1 MKKIIILLCLVLLM
15 TGCTKTSDE
24 PTNESNE
31 NATENIN
38 TEDKK
43 MQIEVKGNGKM
54 FVSELNDSQAA
65 KDLYAQLPLSME
77 VENFSTNEKVFYP
90 PQKLNT
96 QNTPLANADIGTL
109 AYYSPWGDVV
119 MFYDYFG
126 KGGQLY
132 ELGLAISGQE
142 SIELLSGTIVITIK
156 E

>member
-54 FVSELNDSQAA
+54 IVYELNDSQAA

-77 VENFSTNEKVFYP
+77 VENFSTNEKVFYASFP
-90 PQKLNT
+90 TSNLRPCILFFL
-96 QNTPLANADIGTL
+96 LAFFHFIHFF
-109 AYYSPWGDVV
+109 S
-119 MFYDYFG
+119 
-126 KGGQLY
+126 
-132 ELGLAISGQE
+132 
-142 SIELLSGTIVITIK
+142 
-156 E
+156 

>member
-1 MKKIIILLCLVLLM
+1 MCIR
-15 TGCTKTSDE
+15 
-24 PTNESNE
+24 
-31 NATENIN
+31 
-38 TEDKK
+38 
-43 MQIEVKGNGKM
+43 
-54 FVSELNDSQAA
+54 DS
-65 KDLYAQLPLSME
+65 LYAQLPLSME